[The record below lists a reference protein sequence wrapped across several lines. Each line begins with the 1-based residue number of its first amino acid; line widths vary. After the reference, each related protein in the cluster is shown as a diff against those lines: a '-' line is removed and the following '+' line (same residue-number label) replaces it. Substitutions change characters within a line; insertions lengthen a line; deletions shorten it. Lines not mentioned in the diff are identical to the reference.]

1 MAVPTG
7 ELAPRPIVDP
17 QSLQGSVLQ
26 PMVGDRTAA
35 GSVLTEINGQA
46 LARHVPLDGGPDF
59 MRGAA
64 NTADGSIWASDRGR
78 ITHIARRTRA
88 LAEMERPVYGVY
100 SAMGPRSGDFSTMM
114 SDALLSQIEANG
126 VPFKAAHAFDTDMLA
141 TNPNWPGLLSP
152 RLRDVLMRDGGLRT
166 QFAREAARAKHQAV
180 GFPEIA
186 STRFAISEPA
196 LIGQPPGVSGYA
208 ISRVDPAGRVIVDP
222 QVPHPS
228 YDTQLGGLGYTGG
241 LDRPIPRE
249 VMFPD
254 FNAER
259 RAAGARPDRDHRA
272 FKQGDPHQVADQKW
286 LDGVMKYYE
295 ELNER

>member
-1 MAVPTG
+1 
-7 ELAPRPIVDP
+7 
-17 QSLQGSVLQ
+17 VLQ

-88 LAEMERPVYGVY
+88 LAEMERPIYGVY

-166 QFAREAARAKHQAV
+166 QFAREAARAKHQAA